1 MERDA
6 RVMPRAGA
14 VNVTDEVPLP
24 VEDLIV
30 GDRED
35 DALALELLELVVLE
49 VLVSDAGDP
58 DVLSELREPMLS
70 GVSLEEGHGERLL
83 EARRARLRDAV
94 VAESPLR
101 VNVRL
106 TRVEDTNLRAVV
118 QAQRAAQGLVRLTG
132 VQDRGAVAE
141 LHRALETVLGG
152 GRRRRN
158 QRQREE
164 GRQQARHRGGGV
176 EEVWEGAGRS
186 VKGVHERGRGAAGL
200 NGGRCKP
207 GRQVF
212 SNKCWIQLIY
222 PPYNYQC
229 FRPSRPTYSLFS
241 NNGRNRRFRRL
252 GSFPPSQFQGYGFSE
267 TH

>member
-141 LHRALETVLGG
+141 LHRALEAVLGG

-212 SNKCWIQLIY
+212 FKQVLDSADISAIQLSVL
-222 PPYNYQC
+222 PPISADLQPL
-229 FRPSRPTYSLFS
+229 FKQWPQSAISPVGLLPAFSISRL
-241 NNGRNRRFRRL
+241 RF
-252 GSFPPSQFQGYGFSE
+252 Q
-267 TH
+267 